1 MNSRIRPCVL
11 YSSQSEDVC
20 ESLSALLGFSAVE
33 ANPTGTA
40 AEALR
45 MAQADA
51 CDLYL
56 MDSSM
61 TDDDNVEL
69 HRLIRSAP
77 YADPFL
83 FFSPVSYN
91 ADKRRQG

>member
-11 YSSQSEDVC
+11 YSRQSEDVC
-20 ESLSALLGFSAVE
+20 ESLSILLGFSGVE
-33 ANPTGTA
+33 ANPTGTV

-45 MAQADA
+45 MAQGEP

-69 HRLIRSAP
+69 RRQMRAVRW
-77 YADPFL
+77 ADSFL
-83 FFSPVSYN
+83 FFSAVAYD
-91 ADKRRQG
+91 ADKRRGD